1 LDKKKVGAGI
11 GVLVLKNEKVLLGKR
26 HDEAEKASSELH
38 GEGTWTMPGG
48 KLHFQE
54 SFEEGAKRE
63 LEEETG
69 ITDAKVI
76 DGFKEEIEYF
86 YTFEDKR
93 IHKKVVYYLIKSNT
107 KDVKLSYEHDDF
119 EWLTFQEAIERVRFK
134 NLRNVIQKAM
144 KFLENSVD

>member
-1 LDKKKVGAGI
+1 MYEKSIGAVVFQDKKCLLLKYGMGHW
-11 GVLVLKNEKVLLGKR
+11 GLVKGNI
-26 HDEAEKASSELH
+26 
-38 GEGTWTMPGG
+38 
-48 KLHFQE
+48 
-54 SFEEGAKRE
+54 EEGESNKETIFRE